1 MDTDTITIDAIP
13 DEVTEHARV
22 VISLWLGFAREA
34 WLKDDLREAERLHQL
49 IRDKINTE
57 MSRQRCGEED

>member
-13 DEVTEHARV
+13 DEVSEHARV
-22 VISLWLGFAREA
+22 VIALWLGFAREA